1 MSTMNPDVGTWKLNA
16 AQSKYSPDYALQLK
30 QATLVISEIGDEI
43 ELAVSG
49 TLVNE
54 SPISLKYSFPQGGG
68 AIKPAPAGYD
78 AGILTIVTPH
88 EFYSTQ
94 LKGGKQLA
102 LSHIV
107 ISADG
112 KTKRST
118 MKVTGPDGKPS
129 ESLSV
134 WDMQ

>member
-1 MSTMNPDVGTWKLNA
+1 M
-16 AQSKYSPDYALQLK
+16 Y
-30 QATLVISEIGDEI
+30 SEIGDEI
-43 ELAVSG
+43 ELALSG
-49 TLVNE
+49 TLVNG
-54 SPISLKYSFPQGGG
+54 SPISLKYTHPQGGG
-68 AIKPAPAGYD
+68 AIKPAPFGYD
-78 AGILTIVTPH
+78 ASILTLVTPH
-88 EFYSTQ
+88 EIYTTS

-112 KTKRST
+112 RTKRHM

-134 WDMQ
+134 WDKQ